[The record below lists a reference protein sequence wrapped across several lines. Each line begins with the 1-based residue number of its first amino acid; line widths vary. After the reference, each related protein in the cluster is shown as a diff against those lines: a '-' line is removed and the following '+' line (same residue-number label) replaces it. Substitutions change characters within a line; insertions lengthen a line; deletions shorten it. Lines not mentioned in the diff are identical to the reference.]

1 MEDRISELS
10 DEILENILSL
20 LTMKEAARTSVLSHR
35 WENLWKFFTGSL
47 DFVIPN
53 KSVGLKQRKVSS
65 IIGRPRYINWVNQV
79 LNSHR
84 GQTIDELKICFDL
97 EDSHD
102 GRFFDRWINFAIEK
116 RVRMLELD
124 LSRQYLYSQ
133 LGYTYAFPFWLLNLP
148 LGFSSFDTLTSLC
161 LTCVNITGEGVAYF
175 LSSCPLLEHLSLRL
189 SLSLVNL
196 KVAGTSLKLKH
207 LEIASCTNLKDI
219 EISAI
224 NLVSFKYFGPK
235 ISMSFQKVPLLA
247 EVSIRGH
254 YCDILVSEYKKPTF
268 YLSQLEKLILELDCQ
283 NTEIYMCEGGF
294 FPKFSNLKELEI
306 KVWVFNDQC
315 ILLLNSLIN
324 GSPCLYR
331 FLLEVTFR
339 GPAPSWAKFNWERE
353 IMHSQVRQVTESA
366 HQCLKVVEFTRWVG
380 LEADVELAMCLLES
394 VVSLEKMIIDARNPS
409 FMGGLGLGFM
419 EDWDFQELETTNGKA
434 AARERA
440 RQLEAKLPPHAELV
454 IL

>member
-1 MEDRISELS
+1 MEKRLKLDKWEYYMEDRISELS

-247 EVSIRGH
+247 E
-254 YCDILVSEYKKPTF
+254 
-268 YLSQLEKLILELDCQ
+268 